1 MFTKPP
7 FTCFEITLIQIHFA
21 KKTLGFSV
29 ITKLPFLFALLSFQK
44 LHTNTHKL
52 YTNKH
57 IFHTN
62 KLYLVLQVHELSQ
75 LLPPTPLKKAS
86 PGHNPLLYLYCNLYL
101 FIPIYALSS

>member
-7 FTCFEITLIQIHFA
+7 FTYFEITLIQIHFA
-21 KKTLGFSV
+21 KTTLF
-29 ITKLPFLFALLSFQK
+29 TCTLNFQK

-62 KLYLVLQVHELSQ
+62 KIYLVLQVHELSHQ
-75 LLPPTPLKKAS
+75 
-86 PGHNPLLYLYCNLYL
+86 
-101 FIPIYALSS
+101 